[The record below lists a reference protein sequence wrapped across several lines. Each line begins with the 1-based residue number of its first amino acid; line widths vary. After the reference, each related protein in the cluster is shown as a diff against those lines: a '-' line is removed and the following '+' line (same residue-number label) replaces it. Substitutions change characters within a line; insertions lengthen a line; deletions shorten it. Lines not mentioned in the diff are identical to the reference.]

1 MEEKL
6 ISEKADSN
14 FVTAIIIDEIKQ
26 EIKLIIPLTPRDEP
40 LASACRQPDLPLR
53 YMVNDTG
60 ESAPCL
66 SEVLVIMNLTRGP
79 SLR

>member
-6 ISEKADSN
+6 RSEKADSN
-14 FVTAIIIDEIKQ
+14 FITAIIIDEIKQ

-53 YMVNDTG
+53 SMVNDTG

-66 SEVLVIMNLTRGP
+66 PEVLVIMNLTRGL
-79 SLR
+79 SLK